1 MIVRI
6 VKLSFQEDKVES
18 FLNNFHSTKD
28 QIRAFDG
35 CNRLELLKVKDKS
48 NIFMTYSFWDDES
61 FLNNYRNSD
70 LFKGIWSKTKKMFND
85 KPEAWTVTQEDIL
98 L

>member
-6 VKLSFQEDKVES
+6 VKLSFQEDKVET
-18 FLNNFHSTKD
+18 FLNNFHSTKYK
-28 QIRAFDG
+28 IRAFEG

-70 LFKGIWSKTKKMFND
+70 LFKGIWSVTKKMFND
-85 KPEAWTVTQEDIL
+85 KPEAWTVTQEDVLI
-98 L
+98 